1 MNLYTNFFTSF
12 RTPMDIAM
20 SYHLY
25 QKLLHI
31 EEKKKTDVSD
41 VSDGSKENQKQIY
54 QSPKRD
60 MICCQ
65 CGQQV
70 HWCVCKDE
78 CKNI

>member
-12 RTPMDIAM
+12 RNPMDIAM
-20 SYHLY
+20 SHQLY
-25 QKLLHI
+25 QKLIHA
-31 EEKKKTDVSD
+31 EKKKGDVSKD
-41 VSDGSKENQKQIY
+41 NEQKIY

-65 CGQQV
+65 CGQQI